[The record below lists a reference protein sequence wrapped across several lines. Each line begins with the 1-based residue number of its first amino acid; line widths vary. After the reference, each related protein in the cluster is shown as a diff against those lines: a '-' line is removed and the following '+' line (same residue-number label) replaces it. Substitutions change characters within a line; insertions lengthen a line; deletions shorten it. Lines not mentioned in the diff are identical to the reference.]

1 MNVFVYVDY
10 REDKDTGEIE
20 FSTPEVY
27 ATKEAT
33 VIREVKQAFI

>member
-1 MNVFVYVDY
+1 MHMNVFLYVDY

-27 ATKEAT
+27 ARKYGH
-33 VIREVKQAFI
+33 